1 MLEVKAIVK
10 NENGEIFFEEIDH
23 KFRPSTLRRH
33 SDTFEDLLNCVK
45 DYLWCDESQV
55 IGITYGEKGLWE
67 KSFMKGEN

>member
-23 KFRPSTLRRH
+23 KMRPSTINRH
-33 SDTFEDLLNCVK
+33 DNFEYLLNCVK
-45 DYLWCDESQV
+45 DYLWVDESQV
-55 IGITYGEKGLWE
+55 IGITFSEKGLWE